1 MSQSIWKRVK
11 VWDINKEI
19 MKQCNPADI
28 ERSAHELFMFADT
41 LCICINYSE
50 QNRVRGQRASKEHE
64 KGIVNCKHEQ
74 GGNY

>member
-1 MSQSIWKRVK
+1 
-11 VWDINKEI
+11 

-50 QNRVRGQRASKEHE
+50 RIRVRGQRASKEHE

-74 GGNY
+74 GEIIDEKGVILAKVVIFWICY